1 MNKEQLMIILESSLL
16 SFEGL
21 NEKEIQEM
29 NLKWDIEMIRI
40 GINLLNF
47 LKEKV

>member
-1 MNKEQLMIILESSLL
+1 MDKKQLIMILESSLL

-21 NEKEIQEM
+21 NEKEIKDL
-29 NLKWDIEMIRI
+29 NPDYDSEMIKI